1 MTPDDTYTHGHH
13 ASVVAAHAART
24 AANSAAYLLP
34 HLRPGLDLL
43 DVGCGPGTITVDL
56 AAAVAPGRVVGI
68 DRSADVVDTAI
79 ASSTERLTAAAI
91 DPSSVHFRTGDL
103 YALDEADDS
112 YDVVHAHQVL
122 QHVSDPVAALVEMRR
137 VCRPGGTIA
146 VRDADYGAFCWA
158 PADDRLSAWLDL
170 YRRVARSNDA
180 EPDAGRHLKRW
191 AIEAGCHDIRASASV
206 WCFSSD
212 DERAF
217 WGGRWSERVL
227 ESGLATQALDAG
239 LVEQDELQAMADA
252 FRDWTDRPD
261 GWFTVL
267 HGEVLASP

>member
-1 MTPDDTYTHGHH
+1 MPDDTYTHGHH
-13 ASVVAAHAART
+13 ESVVASHAART
-24 AANSAAYLLP
+24 AENSAAYLLP
-34 HLRPGLDLL
+34 HLRAGLDLL
-43 DVGCGPGTITVDL
+43 DVGCGPGSITVDL

-68 DRSADVVDTAI
+68 DRSTEVVETAKQ
-79 ASSTERLTAAAI
+79 LAAGRPGGAT
-91 DPSSVHFRTGDL
+91 VEFRVDDL
-103 YALDEADDS
+103 YALDEPDDA

-122 QHVSDPVAALVEMRR
+122 QHVSDPVAALGEMRR

-158 PADDRLSAWLDL
+158 PADERLTAWLDL
-170 YRRVARSNDA
+170 YRRVARGNDA

-191 AIEAGCHDIRASASV
+191 AIEAGCRDVRASASV

-217 WGGRWSERVL
+217 WGGRWAERVL
-227 ESGLATQALDAG
+227 ESGLATQAIERG
-239 LVEQDELQAMADA
+239 LADRAELQAMSDA
-252 FRDWTDRPD
+252 FRDWAAAPA

-267 HGEVLASP
+267 QGEVLAAP